1 MFLCYFITFI
11 VCVSVQTQTHTHTTN
26 IIPTCV
32 TLHVLPE
39 VACATEGTVTDG
51 ASADGTGAERLSQFS
66 ICGGEG
72 GQLQQLF
79 HCNLGIPA
87 QSGAV
92 LFYET
97 TQHDLQQ

>member
-1 MFLCYFITFI
+1 MYQFKH
-11 VCVSVQTQTHTHTTN
+11 THTHTHTELTN

-51 ASADGTGAERLSQFS
+51 ASTDSTGAECLSQLS
-66 ICGGEG
+66 ICGGER

-92 LFYET
+92 LLYET
-97 TQHDLQQ
+97 THDLQQ

>member
-1 MFLCYFITFI
+1 MYQFKH
-11 VCVSVQTQTHTHTTN
+11 TQLTTT
-26 IIPTCV
+26 IPTCMA
-32 TLHVLPE
+32 LHVLPE

-51 ASADGTGAERLSQFS
+51 ASANGTGAECLSQLS

-92 LFYET
+92 LLYET
-97 TQHDLQQ
+97 PHDLQQ